1 MVLLREREVLKAIQE
16 LRKESTPTTALAIS
30 RRMHVSKE
38 YVGYLCNRLGD
49 DDYINGHPLR
59 GYELT
64 TRGEEFLQELAASQV
79 PPIEKEEP
87 KRLPFTVTF

>member
-1 MVLLREREVLKAIQE
+1 MLLREREVLKTIQE
-16 LRKESTPTTALAIS
+16 LNRGSTPATRIAIG
-30 RRMHVSKE
+30 RKMHVSKE